1 MKKIIS
7 MMAIATGFSLM
18 AGTIAQAGDITESR
32 DLSSF
37 QRIIIEDAGVGI
49 DVVVGKDFSVIVR
62 GGEKWVGK
70 ITTTVEHDAL
80 VISRQEKKKKTVNF
94 GSDNRIIIT
103 MPSFTGLEV
112 KGAVDADISG
122 VDGEKLDFEIDGAG
136 NIEIKGR
143 CGRLKVDINGAGNF
157 EGRDLKCEDVRI
169 KINGAGNVE
178 AYGSKSAD
186 LEINGFGN
194 IDLYGKPEEINKDKS
209 WFSNITV
216 HK

>member
-1 MKKIIS
+1 MKKTAS
-7 MMAIATGFSLM
+7 MIAITAGFSLM
-18 AGTIAQAGDITESR
+18 GVAIAQAGDVTESR
-32 DLSSF
+32 DHSSF
-37 QRIIIEDAGVGI
+37 ERIIIDDAGVGI
-49 DVVVGKDFSVIVR
+49 DVIVGGDFSVTVR
-62 GGEKWVGK
+62 GSEKWVDR
-70 ITTTVEHDAL
+70 ITTTVDHDAL
-80 VISRQEKKKKTVNF
+80 VISRKEKKTVNF

-112 KGAVDADISG
+112 EGAVDADISG

-136 NIEIKGR
+136 NIEIKGK

-169 KINGAGNVE
+169 KINGAGNVK

-194 IDLYGKPEEINKDKS
+194 IDLYGKPKEINKDKS
-209 WFSNITV
+209 WFSNITI